1 MIKIITTKMIMVMI
15 IIITIIIII
24 ILTTIIMTITIVIIN
39 SQVGFS
45 LDPPLI
51 DLYVPQSNAILQYP
65 HVSSNAFRLARQ
77 AVIL

>member
-1 MIKIITTKMIMVMI
+1 MI
-15 IIITIIIII
+15 
-24 ILTTIIMTITIVIIN
+24 ITIVIIN

-51 DLYVPQSNAILQYP
+51 DLYVPHSNAILQYP

>member
-24 ILTTIIMTITIVIIN
+24 LITIIMTITIVIIN

-65 HVSSNAFRLARQ
+65 QVSSNAFRLARQ